1 MIGCSVEEEVAVIH
15 YFLSIGYSQRNVMS
29 PVKKICMWN
38 RSGTDKREN
47 RKSDF
52 LQLKSK
58 MSVM

>member
-15 YFLSIGYSQRNVMS
+15 YFLSIEYSQRNVMS
-29 PVKKICMWN
+29 PVKKICKWN